1 MFISGLVISGIVQSF
16 SASPGARIDPEA
28 RPEVEGTG
36 MIWESGDDKAPDG
49 NNA

>member
-28 RPEVEGTG
+28 RPEVKGTG
-36 MIWESGDDKAPDG
+36 EFWVSGGDKALG
-49 NNA
+49 SNNT